1 MRIILLEIVSFLESI
16 TIISNVKWLCLEQ
29 FNHYWERAVK
39 EKLVEVWEKLKNKKL
54 NYIVNWYSNFS
65 FRYRFRKSV
74 HANFWKV
81 RSSPIRSTQKML
93 PLCLGRS
100 TQKML
105 PLCLGRTSVIIS
117 PTLLWKW
124 ANIYHWDV

>member
-1 MRIILLEIVSFLESI
+1 MIQYSRCIRWCLRIILLEIVSFLESI

-39 EKLVEVWEKLKNKKL
+39 EKLIEVWEKLKNKKL
-54 NYIVNWYSNFS
+54 NYIVNGYSNFS

-81 RSSPIRSTQKML
+81 RSSPIR
-93 PLCLGRS
+93 G